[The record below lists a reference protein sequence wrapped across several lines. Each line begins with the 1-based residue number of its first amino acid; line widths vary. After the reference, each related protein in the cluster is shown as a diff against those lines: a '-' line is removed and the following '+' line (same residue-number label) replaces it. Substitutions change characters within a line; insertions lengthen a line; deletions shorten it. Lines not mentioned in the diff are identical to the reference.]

1 MQCFDLILTLVLKSL
16 EITQRQE
23 WILEILPLS
32 TNYCILFK
40 PGKAIIQAVTR
51 PEVFHVEAFRLSDK
65 CSKQVSEFGCFKER
79 LQLAMVDLIKYA
91 RHLKYSWKIMNCL
104 PFWG

>member
-1 MQCFDLILTLVLKSL
+1 MQCFDLILTLILKSL

-51 PEVFHVEAFRLSDK
+51 PEVFHVEAGGLSFRLSDK
-65 CSKQVSEFGCFKER
+65 CSKQVREFGYFKKR
-79 LQLAMVDLIKYA
+79 LQLTMLDLIKYA
-91 RHLKYSWKIMNCL
+91 SKTFKI
-104 PFWG
+104 